1 MSAVMD
7 SILQMLRRNTTL
19 IRIVLPRAFDEEEVY
34 QNSIVPRLE
43 MNQTY
48 FEVQRQAVKRADP
61 SIRPH
66 LLGRALHVVQHNPD
80 LVYRFLSENVPAF
93 VWTGEEEE
101 GNEKDPNIPLEND
114 PNAVSVSGQKRKASP

>member
-1 MSAVMD
+1 MD

-34 QNSIVPRLE
+34 QNSIHPRLE
-43 MNQTY
+43 MNQS
-48 FEVQRQAVKRADP
+48 FIEVQRQTVKRADP

-80 LVYRFLSENVPAF
+80 LVYRLLSENVPAF

-101 GNEKDPNIPLEND
+101 GNEEDPNIPLVNEPD
-114 PNAVSVSGQKRKASP
+114 ALSVSEQKRKASP